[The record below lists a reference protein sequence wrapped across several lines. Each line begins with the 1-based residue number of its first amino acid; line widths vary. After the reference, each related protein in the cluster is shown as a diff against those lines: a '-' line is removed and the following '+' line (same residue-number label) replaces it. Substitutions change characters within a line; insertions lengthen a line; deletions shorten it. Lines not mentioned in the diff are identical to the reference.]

1 MNINDKQKFLDTF
14 VDVIRFGK
22 KSTCGKSEVDEVLK
36 SIDENYINNFEHYLS
51 DKSMS
56 DELEDPDKWDDW
68 YDNLTIE
75 KILELQRG
83 YDLPAEKIVIT
94 LDAEETLMRGLH
106 AYAVEFID
114 KCSFYNPEDENVYA
128 CFTFD
133 SLGMFVEVYSIKDKT
148 VKGKKKHLNQK
159 IKNEVTGYLKD
170 FVNKADNLIL
180 EFNEGQG
187 PNGIH
192 CTQNVGSDK
201 DYGLGFLGS
210 DNSEG
215 ARPGCEPATI
225 KFLTEDRLV
234 YANGQAV
241 SRQYIRKIFSII
253 SDERHN

>member
-68 YDNLTIE
+68 YDNLT
-75 KILELQRG
+75 LE
-83 YDLPAEKIVIT
+83 
-94 LDAEETLMRGLH
+94 MRGLH